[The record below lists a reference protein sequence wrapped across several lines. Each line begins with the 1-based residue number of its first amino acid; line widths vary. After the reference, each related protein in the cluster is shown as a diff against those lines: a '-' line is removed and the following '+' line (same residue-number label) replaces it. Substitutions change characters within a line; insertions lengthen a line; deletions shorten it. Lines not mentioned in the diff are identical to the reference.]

1 MNYTN
6 ECLYKDIYVIIE
18 MMEDELKNR
27 INLQFVEFLKE
38 NKNDEFEG
46 TIDKNVPI
54 KQQNLRK
61 EIKIMMSL
69 IYINYFCEK
78 EKRDE
83 ILRKEKE
90 NIDKFYGKNIFNEI
104 DALQEDEIQETSD
117 FSENVVHEINY
128 SKSVENAMIEYKEN
142 FFTKILKKI
151 KSLFV
156 K

>member
-27 INLQFVEFLKE
+27 INPQFIEFLKE

-61 EIKIMMSL
+61 EIKIARL
-69 IYINYFCEK
+69 FYNIKKK
-78 EKRDE
+78 E
-83 ILRKEKE
+83 
-90 NIDKFYGKNIFNEI
+90 
-104 DALQEDEIQETSD
+104 
-117 FSENVVHEINY
+117 
-128 SKSVENAMIEYKEN
+128 
-142 FFTKILKKI
+142 
-151 KSLFV
+151 
-156 K
+156 